1 MFDSQVNSLFEV
13 SVTNNLVDNNTNSRL
28 GDVVND
34 TSLTLVVL
42 VWHTLLDRTI
52 GLDINDITNSVSLQV
67 SR

>member
-13 SVTNNLVDNNTNSRL
+13 SVTNNFVDNNTNSRL

-42 VWHTLLDRTI
+42 MWHTLLDRTI
-52 GLDINDITNSVSLQV
+52 GLDINDITNSVSL
-67 SR
+67 